1 MPIALTRPKRTPIN
15 AKPLPVTSQCQL
27 MPHNISPARQHTNPA
42 TGVALSSVGLTGETM
57 ADDGEDEGY
66 RWESGY
72 EKTWEVIQED
82 EAGLLDSSVADLV
95 ARAKRARL
103 HQSRPH
109 VRLGIMRHMFVV
121 LDASEAM
128 FVQDLK
134 PTRLMCCIK
143 ILEGFVQE
151 FFDQNPI
158 SQLGIIVTKNKR
170 ADVACELGGNPMR
183 IIEHLRKLATSP
195 CVGEPSLMN
204 SLELAAGAL
213 RVMPS
218 HASREVVVLMA
229 SLTTCDPG
237 NINLTLEMLRREKIR
252 CSVIGLAAELRI
264 ARHLAQETGGE
275 YGVCLD
281 DTHLR
286 DLTLTHVQPPA
297 AVANM
302 EAALIRIGF
311 PAHNTNADTPGK
323 LSYCMCHL
331 NTPAVADGPDRGG
344 YLCPQCFSKH
354 CELPVDCATCG
365 LTLMSAPHLARSY
378 HHLFPLEPFVEVEQ
392 APGGPPQYCAACRAR
407 LDTQRLISKCEK
419 CAELFC
425 VDCDLFIHETLHVCP
440 GCSRTTSGRR

>member
-1 MPIALTRPKRTPIN
+1 
-15 AKPLPVTSQCQL
+15 
-27 MPHNISPARQHTNPA
+27 
-42 TGVALSSVGLTGETM
+42 M
-57 ADDGEDEGY
+57 AEDEEEGY

-72 EKTWEVIQED
+72 EKTWEAIQED

-103 HQSRPH
+103 HRARPH
-109 VRLGIMRHMFVV
+109 VRLGIMRHLYLV

-134 PTRLMCCIK
+134 PTRLICCLK
-143 ILEGFVQE
+143 ILEGYVQE

-170 ADVACELGGNPMR
+170 AEVVCELGGNP
-183 IIEHLRKLATSP
+183 IKVIEHLRKLSSAP

-204 SLELAAGAL
+204 ALELAASSL
-213 RVMPS
+213 RTMPS
-218 HASREVVVLMA
+218 HASREVLVLMA

-237 NINLTLEMLRREKIR
+237 NINATIQSLCKEKIR

-264 ARHLAQETGGE
+264 TRHLAQETGGE
-275 YGVCLD
+275 YAVCLD
-281 DTHLR
+281 DSHLR
-286 DLTLTHVQPPA
+286 DLTMAHVQPPP
-297 AVANM
+297 AVAHM

-311 PAHNTNADTPGK
+311 PSHNTSADSPGK

-331 NTPAVADGPDRGG
+331 NGPAPPEGPDRGG
-344 YLCPQCFSKH
+344 YLCPQCYSKH

-378 HHLFPLEPFVEVEQ
+378 HHLFPLEPFEEVERP
-392 APGGPPQYCAACRAR
+392 PGGPPQHCAACRAR
-407 LDTQRLISKCEK
+407 IDTQKLISKCGK
-419 CAELFC
+419 CSELYC
-425 VDCDLFIHETLHVCP
+425 VDCDLFIHETRHVEVAVT
-440 GCSRTTSGRR
+440 SRGSGYGGAARRGTLWVGV